1 MGREIEFSQ
10 PDLCAVGDV
19 AHVAI
24 VHHVAHAAVVVVV
37 ADIAVLGSF
46 HRNIHP

>member
-19 AHVAI
+19 A
-24 VHHVAHAAVVVVV
+24 HVAHAAVVVVV